1 MKEQIKSILWT
12 LRWVI
17 AILILFLGFMFVTKI
32 LLPGY
37 NESVTDKSPI
47 VSIKRR
53 MTMITKGQMKL
64 DQTILLLQQNIKTE
78 KHQQ

>member
-47 VSIKRR
+47 VSIRFCCYGKA
-53 MTMITKGQMKL
+53 
-64 DQTILLLQQNIKTE
+64 
-78 KHQQ
+78 